1 MLEIL
6 TQFIKETN
14 TSQLLCA
21 YSTFIP
27 KQKIRDFILQH
38 TL

>member
-1 MLEIL
+1 M
-6 TQFIKETN
+6 QFINETN
-14 TSQLLCA
+14 IKQLLSA

-27 KQKIRDFILQH
+27 KQKICDFILQH